1 MKITTSAIQNGYF
14 LDKYGKRGE
23 QKYMGYPS
31 LSIPFEILDAPKE
44 TKCFAV
50 VLDDKDAVEVCGFTW
65 IHWLIANLKTTSLEE
80 NASKT
85 RNDHLE
91 GVTSEHCAM
100 TKISIEDAT
109 GYAGMA
115 PPDKPHRY
123 DLCVYA
129 LDCELELE
137 KGFTYNKLW
146 YAMQGHILD
155 TATVTGIYNN

>member
-1 MKITTSAIQNGYF
+1 MKVITSAIKNGYF
-14 LDKYGKRGE
+14 DDKYGKRGE

-31 LSIPFEILDAPKE
+31 LSVPFEILDAPE
-44 TKCFAV
+44 NTKSFAV

-65 IHWLIANLKTTSLEE
+65 IHWLIANLKTNSLEE

-85 RNDHLE
+85 RTDLLE
-91 GVTSEHCAM
+91 GTTSEHSAVSAL
-100 TKISIEDAT
+100 SIEDAT

-146 YAMQGHILD
+146 YEMQGHILD
-155 TATVTGIYNN
+155 TATITGIYNN

>member
-1 MKITTSAIQNGYF
+1 MKVITSAIKNGYF
-14 LDKYGKRGE
+14 DDKYGKRGE
-23 QKYMGYPS
+23 QKFMGYPS

-44 TKCFAV
+44 AKTFAV

-85 RNDHLE
+85 RSDLLE
-91 GVTSEHCAM
+91 GVTSEHSAVSSL
-100 TKISIEDAT
+100 SIADAT

-146 YAMQGHILD
+146 YAMQGHIID
-155 TATVTGIYNN
+155 TATVTGIYEN

>member
-1 MKITTSAIQNGYF
+1 MKVTTSAIENGYF
-14 LDKYGKRGE
+14 KDKYGKRGN
-23 QKYMGYPS
+23 QKFMGYPS
-31 LSIPFEILDAPKE
+31 LSIPFEIFDAPIE
-44 TKCFAV
+44 TKTFAV

-65 IHWLIANLKTTSLEE
+65 IHWLIANLKTTCLEE
-80 NASKT
+80 GASKT
-85 RNDHLE
+85 RNDLLE
-91 GVTSEHCAM
+91 GVTSEHSA
-100 TKISIEDAT
+100 ISSLSIEDAT

-137 KGFTYNKLW
+137 RGFTYNKLW

-155 TATVTGIYNN
+155 TATITGIYNN